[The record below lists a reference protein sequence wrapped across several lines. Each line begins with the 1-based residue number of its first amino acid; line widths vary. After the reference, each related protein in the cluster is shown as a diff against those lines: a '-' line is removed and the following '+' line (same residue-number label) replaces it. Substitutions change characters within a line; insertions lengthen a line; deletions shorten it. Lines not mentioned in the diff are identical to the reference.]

1 MKKVNLIDAINS
13 GKRFKESPDD
23 DWLYIEDDI
32 LMRKGCKQWVTK
44 ELMNTQFELE
54 EISTTITESEFDEMY
69 KKRIDG
75 SMNYSTDTIRAFDY
89 IKRALFN

>member
-1 MKKVNLIDAINS
+1 MKKVSLIDAINS